1 MTTRMVAEG
10 VVQPLRRLLG
20 GWGTAPAVAGEQEH
34 LHYDRAARAWL
45 THAELRIVR
54 TRSRAEGQPELAGC
68 A

>member
-10 VVQPLRRLLG
+10 VVQPVRRLLG
-20 GWGTAPAVAGEQEH
+20 GWGAAPAAADQQEH

-45 THAELRIVR
+45 THAELRLAR
-54 TRSRAEGQPELAGC
+54 NLSHAEGQPELAGC